1 MATDHVI
8 NRCSPVDE
16 RVGERVIEA
25 GTGSNGR
32 LHITLSLDPQGL
44 RVVGDLDRTTLPAL
58 TEALASIASGGSVFV
73 DLSGLVFIDVGGL
86 RALIMAAARM
96 EGDHVLTL
104 CFASPHVRRLLD
116 LTGWHDA
123 PRLRLD
129 ADRHPFLG
137 RPMN

>member
-1 MATDHVI
+1 MATDHAI
-8 NRCSPVDE
+8 NRCSPVGE

-32 LHITLSLDPQGL
+32 LRITLSTDPQGL
-44 RVVGDLDRTTLPAL
+44 RVVGDLDRTALPAL

-104 CFASPHVRRLLD
+104 CSASPHVRRLLD
-116 LTGWHDA
+116 LTGWHHA
-123 PRLRLD
+123 PRLRLN
-129 ADRHPFLG
+129 AQTSLFRAGP
-137 RPMN
+137 